1 MGCNLARFFRT
12 KNTGLEC
19 LQQIKEVETLLQEMV
34 KKYNRQFIELDAD
47 IKRSLRKKE
56 DKALLIHKLRRKKVV
71 LHYIESCRKKMDV
84 LMQKQYAI
92 EQLNITK
99 MQLDA
104 LKNSVQLFKQFTK
117 QNSLDKIEDLQ
128 DTLQELT
135 DQILD
140 VNSALNEAAPL
151 IDIDDSEL
159 ESELK
164 ELEITLPIFPEAPNS
179 YSDSNNIHT
188 GLQKTINEPLVYT

>member
-1 MGCNLARFFRT
+1 
-12 KNTGLEC
+12 
-19 LQQIKEVETLLQEMV
+19 MV

>member
-1 MGCNLARFFRT
+1 
-12 KNTGLEC
+12 
-19 LQQIKEVETLLQEMV
+19 MV
-34 KKYNRQFIELDAD
+34 NKYNRQYDELDAD

-71 LHYIESCRKKMDV
+71 LHYIESCRKKMDI

-104 LKNSVQLFKQFTK
+104 LKNSVRLFKQFTK
-117 QNSLDKIEDLQ
+117 QNSLNKIEDLQ
-128 DTLQELT
+128 DTLEELT
-135 DQILD
+135 AQILD
-140 VNSALNEAAPL
+140 VNSALHEAAPL

-159 ESELK
+159 EMELT
-164 ELEITLPIFPEAPNS
+164 ELETTLPSFPEVFS
-179 YSDSNNIHT
+179 SDTDCIKSASIHT
-188 GLQKTINEPLVYT
+188 GLKNTLAYT